1 MSLRTTPEQRARVI
15 EVLGLLGRR
24 YPYLFPAYGS
34 PVRPPPLA
42 IGISKAVAA
51 ALDDEV
57 SEGELKQAFRAWCG
71 SPRYLKALTAP
82 GAMRHN
88 LAGEAV
94 EPVHGEAAERAAA
107 RLAALNA
114 RRFNPTGKAEPAS
127 PAKVSVT
134 GPTHPVACATADP
147 PPVTRAADAPGA

>member
-1 MSLRTTPEQRARVI
+1 MSLRPTPEQRARVI

-24 YPYLFPAYGS
+24 YPHLFPAYGS

-42 IGISKAVAA
+42 IGISKEVAA
-51 ALDDEV
+51 ALTDEV

-82 GAMRHN
+82 GAMRCN

-114 RRFNPTGKAEPAS
+114 RRSKPIDKAEPAS
-127 PAKVSVT
+127 PGKVPVT
-134 GPTHPVACATADP
+134 APTRPAARATDDP
-147 PPVTRAADAPGA
+147 PPVVR